1 MNISFLRRVWDQER
15 GFTLLEVVL
24 ATFLI
29 GTVVVGSVVL
39 MGTAVR
45 TAASSSGSLD
55 LQQLVQ
61 AQIETIQQVP
71 YSATGD
77 YPLLPDED
85 IPDGV
90 IVSFE
95 TSDTGTNYQFP
106 NPDGTLITNTVQK
119 IDVTVADRENSVTM
133 SFYKIIVP

>member
-1 MNISFLRRVWDQER
+1 MTRSFWRRLRDQEH

-24 ATFLI
+24 AVFLT
-29 GTVVVGSVVL
+29 GTVVVGSVVV

-45 TAASSSGSLD
+45 TAGSSSGSLD

-71 YSATGD
+71 YSEIGD
-77 YPLLPDED
+77 YPLLPEDD
-85 IPDGV
+85 IPKGTT
-90 IVSFE
+90 VSFQ

-106 NPDGTLITNTVQK
+106 NPDGTLINNVVQK
-119 IDVTVADRENSVTM
+119 VDVTAATKHNSVTM

>member
-1 MNISFLRRVWDQER
+1 MITKFWRRLRDQEC
-15 GFTLLEVVL
+15 GFTLLETVL
-24 ATFLI
+24 AVFI
-29 GTVVVGSVVL
+29 AGTVVIGSVVL

-45 TAASSSGSLD
+45 TSGASSGSLD

-61 AQIETIQQVP
+61 SQIESIQQLP

-85 IPDGV
+85 IPIGT

-95 TSDTGTNYQFP
+95 TSDSGTNYQFP
-106 NPDGTLITNTVQK
+106 NPDGALITNTVQK
-119 IDVTVADRENSVTM
+119 VDVTAADEGNSVSM